1 MKDYQLY
8 VDSDCDITLEEANAV
23 GAKFISMPY
32 IEDDKE
38 IYPYE
43 TWTEF
48 DSHAF
53 YQKLRDGKMV
63 STCAISPELYKEKF
77 RETFKEGKDI
87 LYAHFSTIMSAT
99 FNAMRLALDEL
110 KEEFPDRAFYE
121 IDAKGIT
128 IGARSLV
135 LDIMNLYK
143 EGKSVEELLAYAERE
158 VQHYAVY
165 FFADNLK
172 FFKRSGRV
180 TGFKALMGDLVGVK
194 PIIYMDSEGKMV
206 NIGRAKGRLKA
217 LETLLTYVENLQENL
232 KDHNVVIAHT
242 DNDDLAHKLG
252 KMVSDK
258 FGKDVTIAY
267 NVVNP
272 TAGAHCG
279 PDTIGIS
286 FHAIHR

>member
-1 MKDYQLY
+1 MYQLFI
-8 VDSDCDITLEEANAV
+8 DSDCDITLEEANEY

-43 TWTEF
+43 TWKEF

-53 YQKLRDGKMV
+53 YQKLREGKMAT
-63 STCAISPELYKEKF
+63 TCAISPEAYKEKF
-77 RETFKEGKDI
+77 REEFAKGNDI

-99 FNAMRLALDEL
+99 FNAMRLALEEL
-110 KEEFPDRAFYE
+110 KEEFPERKFYE

-135 LDIMNLYK
+135 LEVMKLYK
-143 EGKSVEELLAYAERE
+143 AGKSVEELLKFADDE
-158 VQHYAVY
+158 VQHFAVY

-180 TGFKALMGDLVGVK
+180 TGFKALMGNLVGVK
-194 PIIYMDSEGKMV
+194 PIIYMDEEGKMV
-206 NIGRAKGRLKA
+206 NIGRAKGRQNA
-217 LETLLTYVENLQENL
+217 LQTLLDKVVELEEDIR
-232 KDHNVVIAHT
+232 KYPVVIAHT
-242 DNDDLAHKLG
+242 DNEELANELG
-252 KMVSDK
+252 KMVK
-258 FGKDVTIAY
+258 AHFGEDLLITY

-286 FHAIHR
+286 FHAKHR

>member
-1 MKDYQLY
+1 MKNYQLY
-8 VDSDCDITLEEANAV
+8 VDSDCDITLDEAKAV

-43 TWTEF
+43 TWEEF

-53 YQKLRDGKMV
+53 YQKLREGKMV
-63 STCAISPELYKEKF
+63 STCAISPEVYKAKF
-77 RETFKEGKDI
+77 RETFKEGRDI

-99 FNAMRLALDEL
+99 FNAMRLALEDL
-110 KEEFPDRAFYE
+110 KEEFPDRSFYE

-135 LDIMNLYK
+135 LDIMNLYR
-143 EGKSVEELLAYAERE
+143 EGKEIEELIAYAERE

-206 NIGRAKGRLKA
+206 NIGRAKGRLNA
-217 LETLLTYVENLQENL
+217 LSALLTYVENLQENL
-232 KDHNVVIAHT
+232 KDHNIVIAHT
-242 DNDDLAHKLG
+242 DNEELAHKLG
-252 KMVSDK
+252 EMVINK
-258 FGKDVTIAY
+258 FGHDVTITY
-267 NVVNP
+267 NIVNP

-286 FHAIHR
+286 FHSIHR

>member
-1 MKDYQLY
+1 MYQLFI
-8 VDSDCDITLEEANAV
+8 DSDCDITLEEANEY

-43 TWTEF
+43 TWKEF
-48 DSHAF
+48 DSHSF
-53 YQKLRDGKMV
+53 YQRLREGKMA
-63 STCAISPELYKEKF
+63 STCAISPEAYKEKF
-77 RETFKEGKDI
+77 REEFAKGNDI

-99 FNAMRLALDEL
+99 FNAMRLALEEL
-110 KEEFPDRAFYE
+110 KEEFPERKFYE

-135 LDIMNLYK
+135 LEVMKLYK
-143 EGKSVEELLAYAERE
+143 AGKSVEELLKFADDE
-158 VQHYAVY
+158 VQHFAVY

-180 TGFKALMGDLVGVK
+180 TGFKALMGNLVGVK
-194 PIIYMDSEGKMV
+194 PIIYMDEEGKMV
-206 NIGRAKGRLKA
+206 NIGRAKGRQNA
-217 LETLLTYVENLQENL
+217 LQTLLDKVIELEEDIRKYP
-232 KDHNVVIAHT
+232 VVIAHT
-242 DNDDLAHKLG
+242 DNEELANELG
-252 KMVSDK
+252 KMVK
-258 FGKDVTIAY
+258 AHFGEDLLITY

-286 FHAIHR
+286 FHAKHR

>member
-1 MKDYQLY
+1 MYQLFI
-8 VDSDCDITLEEANAV
+8 DSDCDITLEEANGY

-43 TWTEF
+43 TWKEF
-48 DSHAF
+48 DSHSF
-53 YQKLRDGKMV
+53 YQRLREGKMAT
-63 STCAISPELYKEKF
+63 TCAISPEAYKEKF
-77 RETFKEGKDI
+77 RAEFAKGNDI

-99 FNAMRLALDEL
+99 FNAMRLALEEL
-110 KEEFPDRAFYE
+110 KEEFPERKFYE

-135 LDIMNLYK
+135 LEVMKLYK
-143 EGKSVEELLAYAERE
+143 AGKSVEELLKFADDE
-158 VQHYAVY
+158 VQHFAVY

-180 TGFKALMGDLVGVK
+180 TGFKALMGNLVGVK
-194 PIIYMDSEGKMV
+194 PIIYMDEEGKMV
-206 NIGRAKGRLKA
+206 NIGRAKGRQNA
-217 LETLLTYVENLQENL
+217 LQTLLDKVIELEEDIRKYP
-232 KDHNVVIAHT
+232 VVIAHT
-242 DNDDLAHKLG
+242 DNEELANELG
-252 KMVSDK
+252 KMVK
-258 FGKDVTIAY
+258 AHFGEDLLITY

-286 FHAIHR
+286 FHAKHR

>member
-1 MKDYQLY
+1 MYQLFI
-8 VDSDCDITLEEANAV
+8 DSDCDITLEEANEY

-43 TWTEF
+43 TWKEF
-48 DSHAF
+48 DSHGF
-53 YQKLRDGKMV
+53 YQRLREGKMAT
-63 STCAISPELYKEKF
+63 TCAISPEAYKEKF
-77 RETFKEGKDI
+77 REEFAKGNDI

-99 FNAMRLALDEL
+99 FNAMRLALEEL
-110 KEEFPDRAFYE
+110 KEEFPERKFYE

-135 LDIMNLYK
+135 LEVMKLYK
-143 EGKSVEELLAYAERE
+143 AGKSVEELLKFADDE
-158 VQHYAVY
+158 VQHFAVY

-180 TGFKALMGDLVGVK
+180 TGFKALMGNLVGVK
-194 PIIYMDSEGKMV
+194 PIIYMDEEGKMV
-206 NIGRAKGRLKA
+206 NIGRAKGRQNA
-217 LETLLTYVENLQENL
+217 LQTLLDKVIELEEDIRKYP
-232 KDHNVVIAHT
+232 VVIAHT
-242 DNDDLAHKLG
+242 DNEELANELG
-252 KMVSDK
+252 KMVK
-258 FGKDVTIAY
+258 AHFGEDLLITY

-286 FHAIHR
+286 FHAKHR

>member
-1 MKDYQLY
+1 MYQLFI
-8 VDSDCDITLEEANAV
+8 DSDCDITLEEANEY

-43 TWTEF
+43 TWKEF

-53 YQKLRDGKMV
+53 YQKLREGKMAT
-63 STCAISPELYKEKF
+63 TCAISPEAYKEKF
-77 RETFKEGKDI
+77 REEFAKGNDI

-99 FNAMRLALDEL
+99 FNAMRLALEEL
-110 KEEFPDRAFYE
+110 KEEFPERKFYE

-135 LDIMNLYK
+135 LEVMKLYK
-143 EGKSVEELLAYAERE
+143 AGKSVEELLKFADDE
-158 VQHYAVY
+158 VQHFAVY

-180 TGFKALMGDLVGVK
+180 TGFKALMGNLVGVK
-194 PIIYMDSEGKMV
+194 PIIYMDEEGKMV
-206 NIGRAKGRLKA
+206 NIGRAKGRQNA
-217 LETLLTYVENLQENL
+217 LQTLLDKVIELEEDIRKYP
-232 KDHNVVIAHT
+232 VVIAHT
-242 DNDDLAHKLG
+242 DNEELANELG
-252 KMVSDK
+252 KMVK
-258 FGKDVTIAY
+258 AHFGEDLLITY

-286 FHAIHR
+286 FHAKHR

>member
-1 MKDYQLY
+1 MYQLFI
-8 VDSDCDITLEEANAV
+8 DSDCDITLEEANEY

-43 TWTEF
+43 TWKEF
-48 DSHAF
+48 DSHSF
-53 YQKLRDGKMV
+53 YQRLREGKMAT
-63 STCAISPELYKEKF
+63 TCAISPEAYKEKF
-77 RETFKEGKDI
+77 REEFAKGNDI

-99 FNAMRLALDEL
+99 FNAMRLALEEL
-110 KEEFPDRAFYE
+110 KEEFPERKFYE

-135 LDIMNLYK
+135 LEVMKLYK
-143 EGKSVEELLAYAERE
+143 AGKSVEELLKFADDE
-158 VQHYAVY
+158 VQHFAVY

-180 TGFKALMGDLVGVK
+180 TGFKALMGNLVGVK
-194 PIIYMDSEGKMV
+194 PIIYMDEEGKMV
-206 NIGRAKGRLKA
+206 NIGKAKGRQSA
-217 LETLLTYVENLQENL
+217 LQTLLDKVIELEEDIRKYP
-232 KDHNVVIAHT
+232 VVIAHT
-242 DNDDLAHKLG
+242 DNEELANELG
-252 KMVSDK
+252 KMVK
-258 FGKDVTIAY
+258 AHFGEDLLITY

-286 FHAIHR
+286 FHAKHR

>member
-1 MKDYQLY
+1 MYQLFI
-8 VDSDCDITLEEANAV
+8 DSDCDITLEEANEY

-43 TWTEF
+43 TWKEF
-48 DSHAF
+48 DSHSF
-53 YQKLRDGKMV
+53 YQRLREGKMAT
-63 STCAISPELYKEKF
+63 TCAISPEAYKEKF
-77 RETFKEGKDI
+77 RVEFAKGNDI

-99 FNAMRLALDEL
+99 FNAMRLALEEL
-110 KEEFPDRAFYE
+110 KEEFPERKFYE

-135 LDIMNLYK
+135 LEVMKLYK
-143 EGKSVEELLAYAERE
+143 AGKSVEELLKFADDE
-158 VQHYAVY
+158 VQHFAVY

-180 TGFKALMGDLVGVK
+180 TGFKALMGNLVGVK
-194 PIIYMDSEGKMV
+194 PIIYMDEEGKMV
-206 NIGRAKGRLKA
+206 NIGRAKGRQNA
-217 LETLLTYVENLQENL
+217 LQTLLDKVIELEEDIRKYP
-232 KDHNVVIAHT
+232 VVIAHT
-242 DNDDLAHKLG
+242 DNEELANELG
-252 KMVSDK
+252 KMVK
-258 FGKDVTIAY
+258 AHFGEDLLITY

-286 FHAIHR
+286 FHAKHR

>member
-1 MKDYQLY
+1 MYQLFI
-8 VDSDCDITLEEANAV
+8 DSDCDITLEEANEY

-43 TWTEF
+43 TWKEF

-53 YQKLRDGKMV
+53 YQRLREGKMA
-63 STCAISPELYKEKF
+63 STCAISPEAYKEKF
-77 RETFKEGKDI
+77 KVEFEKGNDI

-110 KEEFPDRAFYE
+110 KEEYPDRKFYE

-135 LDIMNLYK
+135 LEVMKLYK
-143 EGKSVEELLAYAERE
+143 QGKSVEELLKFADDE
-158 VQHYAVY
+158 VQHFAVY

-180 TGFKALMGDLVGVK
+180 TGFKALMGNLVGVK
-194 PIIYMDSEGKMV
+194 PIIYMDAEGKMV
-206 NIGRAKGRLKA
+206 NIGRAKGRQNA
-217 LETLLTYVENLQENL
+217 LQTLLDKVIELEEDIRKYP
-232 KDHNVVIAHT
+232 VVVAHT
-242 DNDDLAHKLG
+242 DNEELANELG
-252 KMVSDK
+252 KMLK
-258 FGKDVTIAY
+258 AHFGEDLLITY

-279 PDTIGIS
+279 PDTIGVS
-286 FHAIHR
+286 FHAKHR

>member
-1 MKDYQLY
+1 MYQLFI
-8 VDSDCDITLEEANAV
+8 DSDCDITLEEANEY

-43 TWTEF
+43 TWKEF
-48 DSHAF
+48 DSHSF
-53 YQKLRDGKMV
+53 YQRLREGKMA
-63 STCAISPELYKEKF
+63 STCAISPEAYKEKF
-77 RETFKEGKDI
+77 RAEFAKGNDI

-99 FNAMRLALDEL
+99 FNAMRLALEEL
-110 KEEFPDRAFYE
+110 KEEFPERKFYE

-135 LDIMNLYK
+135 LEVMKLYK
-143 EGKSVEELLAYAERE
+143 AGKSVEELLKFADDE
-158 VQHYAVY
+158 VQHFAVY

-180 TGFKALMGDLVGVK
+180 TGFKALMGNLVGVK
-194 PIIYMDSEGKMV
+194 PIIYMDEEGKMV
-206 NIGRAKGRLKA
+206 NIGRAKGRQNA
-217 LETLLTYVENLQENL
+217 LQTLLDKVIELEEDIRKYP
-232 KDHNVVIAHT
+232 VVIAHT
-242 DNDDLAHKLG
+242 DNEELANELG
-252 KMVSDK
+252 KMVK
-258 FGKDVTIAY
+258 AHFGEDLLITY

-286 FHAIHR
+286 FHAKHR

>member
-1 MKDYQLY
+1 MYQLFI
-8 VDSDCDITLEEANAV
+8 DSDCDITLEEANEY

-43 TWTEF
+43 TWKEF
-48 DSHAF
+48 DSHSF
-53 YQKLRDGKMV
+53 YQRLREGKMAT
-63 STCAISPELYKEKF
+63 TCAISPEAYKEKF
-77 RETFKEGKDI
+77 RAEFAKGNDI

-99 FNAMRLALDEL
+99 FNAMRLALEEL
-110 KEEFPDRAFYE
+110 KEEFPERKFYE

-135 LDIMNLYK
+135 LEVMKLYK
-143 EGKSVEELLAYAERE
+143 AGKSVEELLKFADDE
-158 VQHYAVY
+158 VQHFAVY

-180 TGFKALMGDLVGVK
+180 TGFKALMGNLVGVK
-194 PIIYMDSEGKMV
+194 PIIYMDEEGKMV
-206 NIGRAKGRLKA
+206 NIGRAKGRQNA
-217 LETLLTYVENLQENL
+217 LQTLLDKVIELEEDIRKYP
-232 KDHNVVIAHT
+232 VVIAHT
-242 DNDDLAHKLG
+242 DNEELANELG
-252 KMVSDK
+252 KMVK
-258 FGKDVTIAY
+258 AHFGEDLLITY

-286 FHAIHR
+286 FHAKHR